1 MSPKTRK
8 MMLPTLKPK
17 GNSLSKDT
25 LTSRMGDSD
34 KKNVEIKMYNMKV
47 MKSIYQA
54 SESDTADHVYDDLI
68 VTSIYSLTDI
78 FRKV

>member
-1 MSPKTRK
+1 
-8 MMLPTLKPK
+8 
-17 GNSLSKDT
+17 
-25 LTSRMGDSD
+25 MGDSD
-34 KKNVEIKMYNMKV
+34 KKNVEIKMYNMKG
-47 MKSIYQA
+47 MRSIYQA